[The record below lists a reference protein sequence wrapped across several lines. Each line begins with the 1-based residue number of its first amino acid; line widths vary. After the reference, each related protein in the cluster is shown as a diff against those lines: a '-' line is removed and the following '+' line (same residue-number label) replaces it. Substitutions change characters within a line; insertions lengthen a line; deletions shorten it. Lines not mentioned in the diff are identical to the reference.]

1 VKRAILVVTTAAL
14 LAAPAALGATPTA
27 PVYDAQ
33 GHLIRTPFVPAQ
45 AGPKLTRKRAADI
58 FLHYPKVVEWLKRY
72 PKVVQFDATY
82 DSKYRW
88 WTVHVWSGK
97 AGEVAQ
103 GKVDDA
109 SAAVTEAW
117 TGPQVAWKMAR
128 GGPGAFGGEKINS
141 APIWLSFCAVFFLGL
156 ADLRRLWS
164 IRNLDLLVLLSFTA
178 SLWYFNHGNI
188 FTSVPLV
195 YPPLVYL
202 LARTLW
208 LGVRGRS
215 RAVRPVWPVWVLVGA
230 TVFLAGFRI
239 GLNLQDSNVI
249 DVGYAGVIGAERI
262 VHGTSPYG
270 HFPIED
276 GLKPCGQADAEGEI
290 RERIQANGRCESAN
304 EHGDTYG
311 PASYEAYIP
320 AYLGFG
326 WSGKWDDLPAAHW
339 TTIGFDLL
347 CVLGLGLVGLR
358 FGGARLGA
366 TLAFSWA
373 AYPFTQYA
381 SSSNTNDMVLAAF
394 LILAFWAL
402 PSPALSGA
410 FFAFSAWTKFAALVA
425 APLWLS
431 YPDRRLGRRQ
441 VLLLAGFAAATLAS
455 YSILLLEPNPLHA
468 ARVFWDRTIV
478 PQVERNSPFSLW
490 DWGQYHAQ
498 GIPDLHVL
506 QRALEVLLVLGAIA
520 VAFRPRRKSPFQ
532 LAALTGALLIGF
544 ELVLTHWSWLY
555 ISWFFP
561 FVAFALLAPAGV
573 AAATVAREP
582 EPEPDDRE
590 LRELVAAR

>member
-1 VKRAILVVTTAAL
+1 VKRAALALAAAAF
-14 LAAPAALGATPTA
+14 LAAPAARAAAPTA
-27 PVYDAQ
+27 PVYDAK
-33 GHLIRTPFVPAQ
+33 GHLIQMPFVPSQ
-45 AGPKLTRKRAADI
+45 AGPKLTRKKAADI
-58 FLHYPKVVEWLKRY
+58 FLHDAKVVDWLKRY
-72 PKVVQFDATY
+72 PRTVQFDATY
-82 DSKYRW
+82 DAKYRW

-97 AGEVAQ
+97 AGEVAT
-103 GKVDDA
+103 GKVDDQ
-109 SAAVTEAW
+109 SGAVTEAW

-141 APIWLSFCAVFFLGL
+141 APIWLTFCALFFLGL
-156 ADLRRLWS
+156 ADLRRPAS
-164 IRNLDLLVLLSFTA
+164 MRNLDLLVLLSFTA
-178 SLWYFNHGNI
+178 SLWYFNHGDI

-195 YPPLVYL
+195 YPPLLYL
-202 LARTLW
+202 LVRALW
-208 LGVRGRS
+208 LGARGRS
-215 RAVRPVWPVWVLVGA
+215 RAVRPVWPVWVLVGT

-262 VHGTSPYG
+262 VHGTAPYG

-276 GLKPCGQADAEGEI
+276 GLKTCGQADAEGEI

-320 AYLGFG
+320 AYLVFG

-339 TTIGFDLL
+339 TTLGFDLL
-347 CVLGLGLVGLR
+347 CILGLGLVGFR
-358 FGGARLGA
+358 FGGSRLGA
-366 TLAFSWA
+366 TLAFAWA

-381 SSSNTNDMVLAAF
+381 SSSNTNDMILSAF
-394 LILAFWAL
+394 LIFAFWAIAR
-402 PSPALSGA
+402 PAAAGA
-410 FFAFSAWTKFAALVA
+410 LYALSAWTKFAGLVA
-425 APLWLS
+425 APLWLT

-441 VLLLAGFAAATLAS
+441 VLLLAGCAAATLAS
-455 YSILLLEPNPLHA
+455 FSILLLEPNSFHA

-490 DWGQYHAQ
+490 DWGQYHAK
-498 GIPDLHVL
+498 GIPDLHVV
-506 QRALEVLLVLGAIA
+506 QRVLEGVLVLAAIA
-520 VAFRPRRKSPFQ
+520 VALVPRRKSPFQ

-555 ISWFFP
+555 ITWFFP

-573 AAATVAREP
+573 SAPAVARGT

-590 LRELVAAR
+590 IRELVAAG